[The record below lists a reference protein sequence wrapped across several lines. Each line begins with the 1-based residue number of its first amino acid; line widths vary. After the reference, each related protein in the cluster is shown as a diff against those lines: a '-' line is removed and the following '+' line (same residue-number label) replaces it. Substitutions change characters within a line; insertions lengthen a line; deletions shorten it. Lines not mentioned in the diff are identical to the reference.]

1 VGIVAIVGTTLP
13 GVRHEDSLNDLS
25 VLTDRDCLIV
35 FAAMALCC
43 DNAVRDHVMGYSQGD
58 GIAYITAHGVMRRAG
73 LSRAAAE
80 HALRRLESAGAA
92 EPDGRGTGWR
102 TSASTLASLSAND

>member
-1 VGIVAIVGTTLP
+1 
-13 GVRHEDSLNDLS
+13 VRHEDSLNGLS

-43 DNAVRDHVMGYSQGD
+43 DNAVRDHEMGYSRGG
-58 GIAYITAHGVMRRAG
+58 GIAYITAHGVMRRTG

-80 HALRRLESAGAA
+80 HALRRLESAGVA

-102 TSASTLASLSAND
+102 TSASTLASLSADG